1 MQSATFRLHVAGA
14 SVSDTSEIQVL
25 SWAEAVRKRPAMYF
39 GDVRDG
45 TGLLHAVRLAFGG
58 AMDQFIA
65 GHANTIQVR
74 VGEDGVV
81 EIEDDGKGIPAFTR
95 TGQSVSILEGA
106 VTNWMT
112 SQLAGGE
119 IPFVVGAW
127 NYGGAY
133 GLVSAVS
140 SLFEIESTYTGE
152 RTRLCCARGEV
163 IERTPLGSSSTRGT
177 RVRFLPD
184 EAIFE
189 GRVTPALVA
198 DLITETAWLHP
209 RLSLVWQGE
218 VLANEGGIEAW
229 TRLRGKGELD
239 DDFVFATSLQRGE
252 STVDVALGWLHPARE
267 GETLRAFVNSQPT
280 SSEVVMP
287 GVREGLRRVALDAD
301 SDRITLGLIGA
312 VHVTQRDARAPVDA
326 LVADAIACALP
337 GALEANPAARARFL
351 ARARGK

>member
-1 MQSATFRLHVAGA
+1 M
-14 SVSDTSEIQVL
+14 SEIQVL
-25 SWAEAVRKRPAMYF
+25 SWVQAVRKRPAMYF

-45 TGLLHAVRLAFGG
+45 TGLLHAVRFAFGG

-65 GHANTIQVR
+65 GHASTIQVS
-74 VGEDGVV
+74 VGVDGVV
-81 EIEDDGKGIPAFTR
+81 EVEDDGRGIPAFTR
-95 TGQSVSILEGA
+95 TGQSLSILEGA

-112 SQLAGGE
+112 SHMSGGE

-127 NYGGAY
+127 NYGGNT

-140 SLFEIESTYTGE
+140 SVFEIESTHAGE
-152 RTRLCCARGEV
+152 RLRLCCARGEV

-218 VLANEGGIEAW
+218 KLANEGGIEAW

-252 STVDVALGWLHPARE
+252 STVDVALGWLPQAREGRGVETARE
-267 GETLRAFVNSQPT
+267 GETMRAFVNSQPT
-280 SSEVVMP
+280 SSEVMP
-287 GVREGLRRVALDAD
+287 GVREGLRRVVLDAD

-337 GALEANPAARARFL
+337 GALEANPAARARYL

>member
-1 MQSATFRLHVAGA
+1 M
-14 SVSDTSEIQVL
+14 
-25 SWAEAVRKRPAMYF
+25 
-39 GDVRDG
+39 
-45 TGLLHAVRLAFGG
+45 
-58 AMDQFIA
+58 
-65 GHANTIQVR
+65 
-74 VGEDGVV
+74 
-81 EIEDDGKGIPAFTR
+81 
-95 TGQSVSILEGA
+95 
-106 VTNWMT
+106 
-112 SQLAGGE
+112 
-119 IPFVVGAW
+119 
-127 NYGGAY
+127 
-133 GLVSAVS
+133 
-140 SLFEIESTYTGE
+140 FEIESTYAGE
-152 RTRLCCARGEV
+152 RMRLRCARGEV
-163 IERTPLGSSSTRGT
+163 IERTPLGTSSTRGT
-177 RVRFLPD
+177 RVRFLLD

-229 TRLRGKGELD
+229 TRLRGKGGLD

-252 STVDVALGWLHPARE
+252 STVDVALGWLPQAREGRGVETARE
-267 GETLRAFVNSQPT
+267 GETMRAFVNSQPT
-280 SSEVVMP
+280 SSEVMP
-287 GVREGLRRVALDAD
+287 GVREGLRRVVLDAD